1 MRDVVHKVQRI
12 VTADRARCRLDR
24 IDTTSGAPL
33 ALTDQRG
40 HHALRA
46 EVRCGQQERHAK
58 TTSASVRNRA
68 SPVAGTA
75 GATGR
80 WSSGADRA

>member
-46 EVRCGQQERHAK
+46 EVRCGPQERHPK
-58 TTSASVRNRA
+58 NHFSLR
-68 SPVAGTA
+68 
-75 GATGR
+75 ATGR
-80 WSSGADRA
+80 WSSGAGRA